1 MTAHPLAAFTQ
12 RVEQAVAIALVRL
25 EHEQARAVLA
35 PAQLQTR
42 FNQLLSDELGGDA
55 HGGS

>member
-12 RVEQAVAIALVRL
+12 RVEQAAAIALVRL
-25 EHEQARAVLA
+25 EHEHTRAALA

-42 FNQLLSDELGGDA
+42 FHQLLSDELGGSVR
-55 HGGS
+55 GGN